1 MVYFYISR
9 IFCSECRLWKIVHRI
24 DSEVSIISKWF
35 FSEMT
40 NFPIWPI
47 VRMIDFE
54 ATLCSNWPTFGV
66 DSFRTDFFPKWLI
79 LEIAGSFNWPISEV
93 IYFEET
99 FFRGSRKASGSDPF
113 SIYKLSL
120 KIPKIVFFVIL
131 WFSVDIVD
139 CQCLKKC
146 WPRTYFSL
154 NHMTLNS
161 KS

>member
-1 MVYFYISR
+1 M
-9 IFCSECRLWKIVHRI
+9 
-24 DSEVSIISKWF
+24 SIISKWF

-40 NFPIWPI
+40 YFPMWPI

-93 IYFEET
+93 IYFEGT

-120 KIPKIVFFVIL
+120 KIPIFCNFMIFCGSCRRIL
-131 WFSVDIVD
+131 HKSY

-146 WPRTYFSL
+146 WARTYFSL